1 MVLRV
6 LEAEVCGPH
15 SLRLVFNNGVRKR
28 VNVWPLLDGPI
39 FEPLRDPT
47 YFARATLDAVA
58 GTVVWP
64 NEADFAP
71 EALYELDAERELDE
85 AGDASPTPELIG
97 RDETGRRF
105 IGVSQER
112 MEAIDLPCPVT
123 S

>member
-1 MVLRV
+1 MVLRI

-15 SLRLVFNNGVRKR
+15 SLRLVFNNGAHKR

-71 EALYELDAERELDE
+71 EALYELDAESEPDE
-85 AGDASPTPELIG
+85 AGEASPPPEIMAV
-97 RDETGRRF
+97 R
-105 IGVSQER
+105 
-112 MEAIDLPCPVT
+112 
-123 S
+123 